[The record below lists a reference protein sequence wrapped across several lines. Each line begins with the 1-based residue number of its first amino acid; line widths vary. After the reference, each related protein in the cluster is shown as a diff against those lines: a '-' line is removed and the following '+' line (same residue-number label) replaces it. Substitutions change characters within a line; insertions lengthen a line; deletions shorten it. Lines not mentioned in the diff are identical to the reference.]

1 MKMRAK
7 IWVALLLIAGLGLLP
22 RCDAHQAGVSYII
35 VDSNQTELMGQWKAA
50 IRDLEMVIGLDSN
63 GDGKVTWAELR
74 EHLPAIEEYFV
85 AHLGARSE
93 GRNLPLRLGAFQVE
107 ELNSEMFAVL
117 SFSSAEIVS
126 SQPIEVN
133 YSAFFERDAGHRGIF
148 EVTTGSSTRITT
160 FSPSH
165 QTETLERTPSSAGFA
180 KLVNDGIWHIWTGA
194 DHILFLL
201 SLLLPSVLRRRG
213 TAWQPAAHFGEA
225 LGDVARTVTAFTVA
239 HSITLALA
247 SLRYIVIPAKLIE
260 IAIAASVVF
269 AALNNIFPLISENRW
284 TAAFGFGLIH
294 GFGFAGVLTDLNIS
308 GALLAKS
315 LLGFNLG
322 VEIGQLVI
330 VAGFLPIAF
339 LLRESKGYRRI
350 GLQLSSA
357 AIALIA
363 GVWICERLFGIRII
377 PI

>member
-1 MKMRAK
+1 MNMRSK
-7 IWVALLLIAGLGLLP
+7 IWLALLVIVCLAP
-22 RCDAHQAGVSYII
+22 PCDAHQAGVSYVI
-35 VDSNQTELMGQWKAA
+35 VDASHEELMGQWKAA
-50 IRDLEMVIGLDSN
+50 IRDLELAIGLDGD

-74 EHLPAIEEYFV
+74 EHFSVIEEYFA
-85 AHLGARSE
+85 AHLAARSE
-93 GRNLPLRLGAFQVE
+93 GRNLPLRPGAFQVE
-107 ELNSEMFAVL
+107 ELHGEMFAVL
-117 SFSSAEIVS
+117 SFSSERIVS
-126 SQPIEVN
+126 SQPIEIN
-133 YSAFFERDAGHRGIF
+133 YSAFFDRDAGHRGIF

-160 FSPSH
+160 FSPNH
-165 QTETLERTPSSAGFA
+165 QTETLERTASSAGFA

-247 SLRYIVIPAKLIE
+247 SLRYIVVPSRLVE

-330 VAGFLPIAF
+330 VAGFLPVAF
-339 LLRESKGYRRI
+339 ILRESKGYRRI

-363 GVWICERLFGIRII
+363 GIWICERLFGIRIM